1 MARLLTRL
9 GAVFTVGF
17 ALTLGFG
24 SVASAH
30 VTVHSGDAVQGG
42 HAELTFRVPT
52 EGDTA
57 STVKVAVAFPT
68 DTPISSI
75 SVQPHPG
82 WTYTVSEAA
91 LPTPLPDGHGGQIS
105 KVVGQVE
112 WSAAGPDT
120 AVKPGEYEVFR
131 VAAGPLPKTDRLIF
145 KVVQTYSDGQVARWI
160 DLPAATGGAEP
171 EHPAPVLTLAAAGQ
185 RVAEVAHAGHTTTP
199 VATVSSGTPTLAWW
213 AMAVTAVA
221 VLAALWAVVIS
232 LRTVRKRGGEEAKA

>member
-1 MARLLTRL
+1 VL
-9 GAVFTVGF
+9 TVGF
-17 ALTLGFG
+17 ALILGSG

-42 HAELTFRVPT
+42 HAEIAFRVPT
-52 EGDTA
+52 ESDAA

-68 DTPISSI
+68 DTPIASV
-75 SVQPHPG
+75 SVQTHPG
-82 WTYTVSEAA
+82 WTYVVSEAT
-91 LPTPLPDGHGGQIS
+91 LPTPLPDGHGGQIT
-105 KVVGQVE
+105 KVVGQIE
-112 WSAAGPDT
+112 WTAAGPDT

-171 EHPAPVLTLAAAGQ
+171 EHPAPVLSLAAAG
-185 RVAEVAHAGHTTTP
+185 RDVAEVAHTGHTTTP
-199 VATVSSGTPTLAWW
+199 AATTSSGTPALAWW

-232 LRTVRKRGGEEAKA
+232 MRTVRKRGEEAKA